1 MMRALKGSYA
11 GLVYA
16 FLYLPLLLVALFS
29 FNSSKYSLAW
39 KGFTL
44 EWYSRLWHN
53 TALMTAAVNSLVLA
67 ACTAT
72 LATIL
77 GTVAA
82 FILHRYRFPGRKV
95 LFGTLFV
102 MMMSPDIVIAISLLL
117 LFLALHLPL
126 GFPTLLAAHVVLC
139 VPFVATTVY
148 SRFHG
153 FQDDIIDAARDLGAG
168 EYMVFRRI
176 VLPIAAPALA
186 GGWLLSFTLSLD
198 DVIISFFTT
207 GPDFEVLPL
216 RIYSMVRLGIK
227 PDVNALCVVMMA
239 FTILALVLTRI
250 LLKEKK

>member
-1 MMRALKGSYA
+1 MMQALKGSYA

-44 EWYSRLWHN
+44 DWYLRLWQN
-53 TALMTAAVNSLVLA
+53 TALMTAAVNSLIIA
-67 ACTAT
+67 ACAAT

-126 GFPTLLAAHVVLC
+126 GFPTLLAAHTVLC
-139 VPFVATTVY
+139 VPFVATTVF

-153 FQDDIIDAARDLGAG
+153 FQADIVDAARDLGAG
-168 EYMVFRRI
+168 EYQVFRRI
-176 VLPIAAPALA
+176 ILPIAAPAVA

>member
-1 MMRALKGSYA
+1 MNRWLQRVYAAL
-11 GLVYA
+11 VFA
-16 FLYLPLLLVALFS
+16 FLYLPLVVVAVFS
-29 FNSSKYSLAW
+29 FNDSKYSLTW
-39 KGFTL
+39 HGFTL
-44 EWYSRLWHN
+44 QWYGKLFENASLMSA
-53 TALMTAAVNSLVLA
+53 ALNSLLIA
-67 ACTAT
+67 ACAAT
-72 LATIL
+72 LATLL

-82 FILHRYRFPGRKV
+82 FIIHQYRFPGRKL
-95 LFGTLFV
+95 LFGGLFV

-126 GFPTLLAAHVVLC
+126 GFPTLLVAHTVLC

-153 FQDDIIDAARDLGAG
+153 FQRDIIDAAKDLGAD
-168 EYMVFRRI
+168 EYQVFRHI
-176 VLPIAAPALA
+176 VIPLAAPAVI

-198 DVIISFFTT
+198 DVIISFFST

-239 FTILALVLTRI
+239 ITIIALVLSRT

>member
-1 MMRALKGSYA
+1 MNRWLQGLYA
-11 GLVYA
+11 AGIYT
-16 FLYLPLLLVALFS
+16 FLYAPLAIVAVFS

-44 EWYSRLWHN
+44 DWYVKLWHN
-53 TALMTAAVNSLVLA
+53 AGLMTAALNSLVIA
-67 ACTAT
+67 ACASTVAT
-72 LATIL
+72 LL

-82 FILHRYRFPGRKV
+82 FILHQYRFPGRRL

-117 LFLALHLPL
+117 LFLALALPL
-126 GFPTLLAAHVVLC
+126 GFTTLLVAHAVLC
-139 VPFVATTVY
+139 VPFVATTVL

-153 FQDDIIDAARDLGAG
+153 FPTDIVDAARDLGAG
-168 EYMVFRRI
+168 EYQVFRSI
-176 VLPIAAPALA
+176 ILPLAAPAVV

-239 FTILALVLTRI
+239 ITVLALVLSRT
-250 LLKEKK
+250 LLKERK

>member
-1 MMRALKGSYA
+1 MNRWLQRLYA
-11 GLVYA
+11 TLVYG
-16 FLYLPLLLVALFS
+16 FLYLPLVVVAVFS
-29 FNSSKYSLAW
+29 FNDSKYSLAW
-39 KGFTL
+39 HGFTL
-44 EWYSRLWHN
+44 QWYEKLWQN
-53 TALMTAAVNSLVLA
+53 SSLMGAALNSLLIA
-67 ACTAT
+67 ACAATMAT
-72 LATIL
+72 LL

-82 FILHRYRFPGRKV
+82 FIIHQYRFPGRKI
-95 LFGTLFV
+95 LFGSLFV

-126 GFPTLLAAHVVLC
+126 GFPTLLVAHSVLC

-153 FQDDIIDAARDLGAG
+153 FQRDIIDAAKDLGAG
-168 EYMVFRRI
+168 EYQIFRHI
-176 VLPIAAPALA
+176 VVPLAAPAVI

-198 DVIISFFTT
+198 DVVISFFTT

-239 FTILALVLTRI
+239 ITITALVLSRT
-250 LLKEKK
+250 LLKEKT

>member
-1 MMRALKGSYA
+1 MNRWLQRIYA
-11 GLVYA
+11 AVIYG
-16 FLYLPLLLVALFS
+16 FLYTPLGVVALFS
-29 FNSSKYSLAW
+29 FNDSKYSLAW
-39 KGFTL
+39 NGATL
-44 EWYSRLWHN
+44 KWYSKLWQN
-53 TALMTAAVNSLVLA
+53 SSLMSAALNSLFVA
-67 ACTAT
+67 ACAAT
-72 LATIL
+72 LATLL
-77 GTVAA
+77 GTIAA
-82 FILHRYRFPGRKV
+82 FIIHQYRFPGRKM
-95 LFGTLFV
+95 LFGSLFV

-126 GFPTLLAAHVVLC
+126 GFPTLLVAHAVLC

-153 FQDDIIDAARDLGAG
+153 FQRDIIDAAKDLGAG
-168 EYMVFRRI
+168 EYQVFRHI
-176 VLPIAAPALA
+176 VIPLAAPAVI

-216 RIYSMVRLGIK
+216 KIYSMVRLGIK

-239 FTILALVLTRI
+239 ITITALVLSRT

>member
-1 MMRALKGSYA
+1 MNRLLKGGYA
-11 GLVYA
+11 ALVYS
-16 FLYLPLLLVALFS
+16 FLYLPLLLVALYS

-44 EWYSRLWHN
+44 DWYARLWQN
-53 TALMTAAVNSLVLA
+53 TALMTAAANSFIVA
-67 ACTAT
+67 ACAAT
-72 LATIL
+72 LATFL

-82 FILHRYRFPGRKV
+82 FILHRYRFFGRKV

-126 GFPTLLAAHVVLC
+126 GFSTLLAAHTVLC
-139 VPFVATTVY
+139 VPFVATTVF

-168 EYMVFRRI
+168 EYQIFRRI
-176 VLPIAAPALA
+176 VLPIAAPAVA

-207 GPDFEVLPL
+207 GPNFEVLPL

-227 PDVNALCVVMMA
+227 PDVNALCVIMMA
-239 FTILALVLTRI
+239 FTILALLLTRI
-250 LLKEKK
+250 LLKEKQ

>member
-1 MMRALKGSYA
+1 MSRLLQGTYAALI
-11 GLVYA
+11 YA

-44 EWYSRLWHN
+44 DWYSRLWHN
-53 TALMTAAVNSLVLA
+53 TALMTAAINSLVLA
-67 ACTAT
+67 ACAAT

-82 FILHRYRFPGRKV
+82 FILHRYRFPGRRI

-139 VPFVATTVY
+139 VPFVATTVF

-153 FQDDIIDAARDLGAG
+153 FQADIVDAARDLGAG
-168 EYMVFRRI
+168 EYQVFRRI

-239 FTILALVLTRI
+239 CTILALALTRI

>member
-168 EYMVFRRI
+168 EYMVLRRI

>member
-1 MMRALKGSYA
+1 MNRWLQRLYA
-11 GLVYA
+11 ALVYA
-16 FLYLPLLLVALFS
+16 FLYLPLVVVAVFS
-29 FNSSKYSLAW
+29 FNNSKYSLAW
-39 KGFTL
+39 HGFTL
-44 EWYSRLWHN
+44 QWYGKLWQN
-53 TALMTAAVNSLVLA
+53 SSLMAAALNSLLIA
-67 ACTAT
+67 ACAAT
-72 LATIL
+72 LATLL
-77 GTVAA
+77 GTIAA
-82 FILHRYRFPGRKV
+82 FIIHQYRFPGRRF
-95 LFGTLFV
+95 LFGSLFV

-117 LFLALHLPL
+117 LFLAFHLPL
-126 GFPTLLAAHVVLC
+126 GFPTLLVAHTVLC

-153 FQDDIIDAARDLGAG
+153 FQRAIIDAAKDLGAG
-168 EYMVFRRI
+168 EYQVFRHI
-176 VLPIAAPALA
+176 VIPLAAPAVI

-239 FTILALVLTRI
+239 VTITALVLSRT

>member
-1 MMRALKGSYA
+1 MNRWLQRLFAA
-11 GLVYA
+11 LVYG
-16 FLYLPLLLVALFS
+16 FLYLPLVVVAVFS
-29 FNSSKYSLAW
+29 FNNSKYSLAW
-39 KGFTL
+39 HGFTFQ
-44 EWYSRLWHN
+44 WYDKLFQN
-53 TALMTAAVNSLVLA
+53 TSLMSAAFNSLVIA
-67 ACTAT
+67 ASSAT
-72 LATIL
+72 LAPA
-77 GTVAA
+77 G
-82 FILHRYRFPGRKV
+82 HGGRLCHSSISV
-95 LFGTLFV
+95 SWTAISFRQPFV

-117 LFLALHLPL
+117 LFLALALPL
-126 GFPTLLAAHVVLC
+126 GFPTLLLAHTVLC

-153 FQDDIIDAARDLGAG
+153 FQRDIIDAAKDLGAG
-168 EYMVFRRI
+168 EYHVFRFI
-176 VLPIAAPALA
+176 VLPLATPAVI

-239 FTILALVLTRI
+239 VTIIALVLSRT

>member
-1 MMRALKGSYA
+1 MNRWLQRLYA
-11 GLVYA
+11 TLVYG
-16 FLYLPLLLVALFS
+16 FLYLPLVVVAVFS
-29 FNSSKYSLAW
+29 FNDSKYSLAW
-39 KGFTL
+39 HGFTL
-44 EWYSRLWHN
+44 QWYEKLWQN
-53 TALMTAAVNSLVLA
+53 SSLMGAALNSLLIA
-67 ACTAT
+67 ACAATMAT
-72 LATIL
+72 LL

-82 FILHRYRFPGRKV
+82 FIIHQYRFPGRKI
-95 LFGTLFV
+95 LFGSLFV

-126 GFPTLLAAHVVLC
+126 GFPTLLVAHSVLC

-153 FQDDIIDAARDLGAG
+153 FQRDIIDAAKDLGAG
-168 EYMVFRRI
+168 EYQIFRHI
-176 VLPIAAPALA
+176 VVPLAAPAVIV
-186 GGWLLSFTLSLD
+186 GWLLSFTLSLD
-198 DVIISFFTT
+198 DVVISFFTT

-239 FTILALVLTRI
+239 ITITALVLSRT

>member
-1 MMRALKGSYA
+1 MSRWLKRLYA
-11 GLVYA
+11 AGVYG
-16 FLYLPLLLVALFS
+16 FLYLPLGIVAVYS

-44 EWYSRLWHN
+44 DWYVKLWQN
-53 TALMTAAVNSLVLA
+53 TALMTAAIHSLMIA
-67 ACTAT
+67 ACAAT
-72 LATIL
+72 LATLL

-82 FILHRYRFPGRKV
+82 FILHHYRFPGRKI

-117 LFLALHLPL
+117 LFLALYLPL
-126 GFPTLLAAHVVLC
+126 GFFTLLTAHSVLC

-153 FQDDIIDAARDLGAG
+153 FPRDIIDAARDLGAG
-168 EYMVFRRI
+168 EYQVFRAI
-176 VLPIAAPALA
+176 VLPLAAPAVV

-207 GPDFEVLPL
+207 GPDYEVLPL

-239 FTILALVLTRI
+239 ITVLALVCSRI
-250 LLKEKK
+250 LLKEKT

>member
-1 MMRALKGSYA
+1 MIRPLKSVYAL
-11 GLVYA
+11 LVYS
-16 FLYLPLLLVALFS
+16 FLYLPLVVVAIFS

-44 EWYSRLWHN
+44 DWYVKLWQN
-53 TALMTAAVNSLVLA
+53 SALMSAAVNSLLIAVCA
-67 ACTAT
+67 AT
-72 LATIL
+72 LATCL

-82 FILHRYRFPGRKV
+82 FVLHQYRFSGRRL

-126 GFPTLLAAHVVLC
+126 GFSTLLLAHSVLC

-153 FQDDIIDAARDLGAG
+153 FQTDIIDAARDLGAG
-168 EYMVFRRI
+168 EYQVFRHI
-176 VLPIAAPALA
+176 VLPVAAPAVIA
-186 GGWLLSFTLSLD
+186 GWLLSFTLSLD
-198 DVIISFFTT
+198 DVVISFFTT
-207 GPDFEVLPL
+207 GPGYEVLPL

-239 FTILALVLTRI
+239 FTVTALLFSRI
-250 LLKEKK
+250 LLKEKQ